1 MGAASIPPRPRSRNT
16 ITAISGWQGYGT
28 KNVTNAPDEGK
39 LNPAS
44 DTPGRH
50 VLPGAACYSLG

>member
-1 MGAASIPPRPRSRNT
+1 MKDPKPPTLLRCLAGAA
-16 ITAISGWQGYGT
+16 QQDYGT